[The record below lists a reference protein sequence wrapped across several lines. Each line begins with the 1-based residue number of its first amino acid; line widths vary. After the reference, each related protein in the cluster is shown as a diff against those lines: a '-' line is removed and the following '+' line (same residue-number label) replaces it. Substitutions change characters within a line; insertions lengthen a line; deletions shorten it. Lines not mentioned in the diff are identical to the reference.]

1 MGERVSALLKQSV
14 EHLEDEVPASYR
26 LILEKLGPMLVQVD
40 VDGESFSLSG
50 GQRLEISDG
59 TVTGPGASIS
69 TSRAAILDVLD
80 ARVGLEEAVQAGTVC
95 VQGSLDEILQAHDTL
110 RAYVHA
116 AIRASSQPGLL
127 SALRAGTP

>member
-1 MGERVSALLKQSV
+1 MGERVSALLKRSV

-26 LILEKLGPMLVQVD
+26 LILDKLGPMLVQVD

-50 GQRLEISDG
+50 GQRLKVADE
-59 TVTGPGASIS
+59 TLTGPSARIN

-80 ARVGLEEAVQAGTVC
+80 ARVGLEEAVQAGTVR
-95 VQGSLDEILQAHDTL
+95 VQGSLDDILRAHDTL

-116 AIRASSQPGLL
+116 AIRARSQPGLL